1 MYELKKEKR
10 LTKNREYQY
19 VYRRGRSYVNRL
31 AVLYVLPRSPKQP
44 ARVGFV
50 TGKKIG
56 CAVERNRCRRL
67 MKEVYRLHQFELMDG
82 VDLVL
87 IGRSKL
93 KYAGYEQAERSIMQL
108 FRHAKVLQK
117 K

>member
-44 ARVGFV
+44 ARIGFV
-50 TGKKIG
+50 TGKK
-56 CAVERNRCRRL
+56 NWMRCRPQSL
-67 MKEVYRLHQFELMDG
+67 PAADEG
-82 VDLVL
+82 
-87 IGRSKL
+87 
-93 KYAGYEQAERSIMQL
+93 SISSSS
-108 FRHAKVLQK
+108 V
-117 K
+117 